1 MSAQAVGRQRPS
13 AVGGTDPGTTNVAEV
28 KEGRL
33 RMKVRPAAVQPDCCT
48 FLGRRDGWAGRRQ
61 RMTFIDRAELDGL
74 LGGLLPVALTEQAYD
89 GTDARGAP
97 KRWPVFRCILRKV
110 RARPQV

>member
-1 MSAQAVGRQRPS
+1 
-13 AVGGTDPGTTNVAEV
+13 
-28 KEGRL
+28 
-33 RMKVRPAAVQPDCCT
+33 
-48 FLGRRDGWAGRRQ
+48 
-61 RMTFIDRAELDGL
+61 MTFVDRAELDGL